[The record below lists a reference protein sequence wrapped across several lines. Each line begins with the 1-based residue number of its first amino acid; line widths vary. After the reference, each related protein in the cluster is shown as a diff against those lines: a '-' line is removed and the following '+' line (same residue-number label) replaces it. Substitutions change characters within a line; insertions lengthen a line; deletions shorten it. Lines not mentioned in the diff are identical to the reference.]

1 MSVSKYVEI
10 FLLTLCTFEC
20 IISEKERRE
29 AMSDINENIL
39 LKIYE
44 EVKDTKEQLKVL
56 PEIKKQVAKIP
67 LIEKQLEEIPKMKK
81 QLEEIPKMKKQLE
94 EIPEMKKQ
102 LEKIPLI
109 EKQLEEIPKMKKQLE
124 EIPKMKK
131 QLEEIPGMKE
141 QIAIIPKI
149 LLEIQDMKQE
159 IRRISGS
166 VARIE
171 VEHGEKLVALFDA
184 FKVNSEKIEEQN
196 KRIAKCE
203 DQIAEQGNQIFIIN
217 SKIGNL

>member
-81 QLEEIPKMKKQLE
+81 QLEEIP
-94 EIPEMKKQ
+94 EMKKQ

-131 QLEEIPGMKE
+131 QLEEIPGMKK
-141 QIAIIPKI
+141 QVAIIPRI

-196 KRIAKCE
+196 KRITKCE

>member
-29 AMSDINENIL
+29 VMSDINENIL

-67 LIEKQLEEIPKMKK
+67 LIEK

>member
-81 QLEEIPKMKKQLE
+81 QLEEIP
-94 EIPEMKKQ
+94 EMKKQ

-109 EKQLEEIPKMKKQLE
+109 EKQLYQK
-124 EIPKMKK
+124 
-131 QLEEIPGMKE
+131 
-141 QIAIIPKI
+141 
-149 LLEIQDMKQE
+149 
-159 IRRISGS
+159 
-166 VARIE
+166 
-171 VEHGEKLVALFDA
+171 
-184 FKVNSEKIEEQN
+184 
-196 KRIAKCE
+196 
-203 DQIAEQGNQIFIIN
+203 
-217 SKIGNL
+217 

>member
-81 QLEEIPKMKKQLE
+81 QLEEIP
-94 EIPEMKKQ
+94 EMKKQ

-109 EKQLEEIPKMKKQLE
+109 E
-124 EIPKMKK
+124 K

-159 IRRISGS
+159 IRCISGS

>member
-67 LIEKQLEEIPKMKK
+67 LIEK